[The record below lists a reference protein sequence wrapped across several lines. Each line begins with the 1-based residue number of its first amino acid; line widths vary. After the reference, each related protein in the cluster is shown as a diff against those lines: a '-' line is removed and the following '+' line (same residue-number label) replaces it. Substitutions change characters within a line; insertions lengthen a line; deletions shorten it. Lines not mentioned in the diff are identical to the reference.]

1 MKGNRAVTKKWKYAF
16 VFAPDVLDEAI
27 RTNTP
32 ARLKIYES
40 EAHVKVRE

>member
-1 MKGNRAVTKKWKYAF
+1 MKGNRAVAKKWKYAF
-16 VFAPDVLDEAI
+16 VFAPDVVDDTI

-40 EAHVKVRE
+40 HARVKVKE

>member
-1 MKGNRAVTKKWKYAF
+1 MKGNRAVAKKWKHAF
-16 VFAPDVLDEAI
+16 VFAPDALDEAV

-40 EAHVKVRE
+40 EARVKVKE